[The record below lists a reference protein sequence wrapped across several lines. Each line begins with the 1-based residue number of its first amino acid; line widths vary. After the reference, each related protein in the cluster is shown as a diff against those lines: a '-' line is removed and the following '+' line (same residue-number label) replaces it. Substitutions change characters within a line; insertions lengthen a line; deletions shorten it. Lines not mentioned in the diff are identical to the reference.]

1 MDPFVVFTIVCAV
14 VCAVFSIA
22 VAFAEQER
30 RSLNRPL
37 RSRMDDRPD
46 LSR

>member
-1 MDPFVVFTIVCAV
+1 MDPFVVFAIVCAAVCV
-14 VCAVFSIA
+14 VCSIA
-22 VAFAEQER
+22 VAFAERER